1 MKLSVRIAG
10 VAVIMAS
17 VFVTVQAAADEAK
30 PGAAGQSGISA
41 NSISPAALSRDP
53 LVQQS
58 QTDDLSARVD
68 ALEASRAAVDQ
79 KSTKSPISLS
89 ISGWVDQQV
98 TYTRQ

>member
-1 MKLSVRIAG
+1 VKIAVRIAG

-17 VFVTVQAAADEAK
+17 VFVTVQAAAGEAN

-41 NSISPAALSRDP
+41 NSLSPSALSSDP
-53 LVQQS
+53 LLQQS

-79 KSTKSPISLS
+79 KSKSPISLS

-98 TYTRQ
+98 TYTKQ